1 LLATLLSRLLPMKPP
16 QHDRAGITL
25 LEVLISIGILSVG
38 LASVMAL
45 IPAGGNQAKKAIIE
59 DRRGAMG
66 VAGFADLVNYGM
78 LNTSNWSTVPT
89 APYRIVIDPLGNA
102 AFPAAAT
109 GLTAITV
116 GGVSAGSA
124 AAGVV
129 FAAGDDLVYAD
140 DPTVSDPENFPQV
153 ARLTS
158 GNERRLADGYFSWL
172 VALVPAG
179 TASPTQFYRATIVE
193 FYKRSASTSVIARYT
208 GATRNSVTTFTYS
221 WSGTQPTIEE
231 FRSLFPVGGVLLF
244 TDNSAIHEWR
254 RILVA
259 APTIAGSNVT
269 SVELLVDRDVTAGAN
284 EIIAFEGAVGMIEK
298 TVQLEDPSP
307 WTP

>member
-1 LLATLLSRLLPMKPP
+1 MLATLLSRFLPMKPP

-78 LNTSNWSTVPT
+78 LNTSNWSTVPAT
-89 APYRIVIDPLGNA
+89 APYRIVIDPIGNA
-102 AFPAAAT
+102 TFPAC
-109 GLTAITV
+109 GLTPVDV
-116 GGVSAGSA
+116 GGIAAGSA
-124 AAGVV
+124 AAGIV

-140 DPTVSDPENFPQV
+140 DPTVSDPENYPQV

-172 VALVPAG
+172 VTLVPAG

-193 FYKRSASTSVIARYT
+193 FYKRSAGTSVIARFT

-231 FRSLFPVGGVLLF
+231 FRSLFPAGGVLLF

-284 EIIAFEGAVGMIEK
+284 EIIAFEGAVGMIET

>member
-1 LLATLLSRLLPMKPP
+1 MKPP
-16 QHDRAGITL
+16 QHNRAGITL

-45 IPAGGNQAKKAIIE
+45 IPAGGNQAKKAVIE

-102 AFPAAAT
+102 TFPAAAT
-109 GLTAITV
+109 GLTAIAV
-116 GGVSAGSA
+116 GGISAGSA
-124 AAGVV
+124 AADVV
-129 FAAGDDLVYAD
+129 FAAGDDLVYVD
-140 DPTVSDPENFPQV
+140 DATVSDPENYPQV

-172 VALVPAG
+172 VTLVPAG
-179 TASPTQFYRATIVE
+179 TASPTQSYRATIVE
-193 FYKRSASTSVIARYT
+193 FYRRPPSSAALVNKYTVTAPSGGSVGGTSFMVNLSGSPLSTDD
-208 GATRNSVTTFTYS
+208 FK
-221 WSGTQPTIEE
+221 
-231 FRSLFPVGGVLLF
+231 SLFPIGGVLLF
-244 TDNSAIHEWR
+244 TNNSSVHEWR
-254 RILVA
+254 RIVVA
-259 APTIAGSNVT
+259 APTASGSSVT
-269 SVELLVDRDVTAGAN
+269 SVELLVDRDVSSSASDVC
-284 EIIAFEGAVGMIEK
+284 AFEGAVGLIEK